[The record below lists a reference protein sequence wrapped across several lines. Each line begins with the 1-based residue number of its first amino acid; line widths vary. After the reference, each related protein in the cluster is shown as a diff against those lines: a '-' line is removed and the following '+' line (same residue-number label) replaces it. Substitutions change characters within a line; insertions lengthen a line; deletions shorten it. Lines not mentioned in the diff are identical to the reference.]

1 MNLRLTPCAA
11 AIGIALLAC
20 AAGAQAQNTVKFDGR
35 AYGGSGTSA
44 TFNFAADP
52 RTGAASTGS
61 GSGGGF
67 GITLN
72 GTGSFAA
79 YCVEL
84 FEYISVGSTYTG
96 YDIKNPG
103 TYKWAAGTP
112 GLNGWNPA
120 RAEQIGSRIGQLW
133 AYADATY
140 GLGKAPEPTN
150 TSKQAA
156 STALQWAIWNVVY
169 DTDNSV
175 SAGGTGASNN
185 FWITQTSAN
194 ASLITMAN
202 SMLTAS
208 STYGQKYNISIL
220 TKAGNQDEIFTTG
233 TVTPVPEPGTLALW
247 MTGLAATGF
256 VSRRR
261 RPNLG

>member
-1 MNLRLTPCAA
+1 MSRRFPLPAA
-11 AIGIALLAC
+11 LSVLLLAC
-20 AAGAQAQNTVKFDGR
+20 AAGAQAQNTVQFNGR

-44 TFNFAADP
+44 TYNFAADP

-61 GSGGGF
+61 GNGGGF
-67 GITLN
+67 SITLN

-84 FEYISVGSTYTG
+84 FETISPTGSYTG
-96 YDIKNPG
+96 YAIKDPS
-103 TYKWAAGTP
+103 TYKWAAGAP
-112 GLNGWNPA
+112 GVNGWNPA

-140 GLGKAPEPTN
+140 GLGN
-150 TSKQAA
+150 TPSSTSTSLQNP
-156 STALQWAIWNVVY
+156 STALQWAIWNIVY

-185 FWITQTSAN
+185 FWITQTTAN
-194 ASLITMAN
+194 ASLISLAN
-202 SMLTAS
+202 TMLTAS
-208 STYGQKYNISIL
+208 ATYGQKYGISIL
-220 TKAGNQDEIFTTG
+220 TKAGNQDEIFTDRRIS
-233 TVTPVPEPGTLALW
+233 PVPEPGTTALW
-247 MTGLAATGF
+247 MAGLAAVGF

-261 RPNLG
+261 ARQG